1 MFSLGKRLLSALEFC
16 FGAFLLFLIF
26 TVGSFIFC
34 FSNLKMIVGGILI
47 IAYFLTLLPLTALI
61 IGLSLW
67 ALVIFTLI
75 LGQPVIMDD
84 GAWILN

>member
-1 MFSLGKRLLSALEFC
+1 
-16 FGAFLLFLIF
+16 
-26 TVGSFIFC
+26 
-34 FSNLKMIVGGILI
+34 MIVGGILI